1 MSTEKPLR
9 EYKAQAKYGGW
20 SDLRDVK
27 VYLFDDK
34 IVVQDKT
41 NPISRGIW
49 YGSAAM
55 IRAAVAKGVN
65 AVIPY
70 ASIKDLEFKKK
81 FLVKWVTVK
90 FVTEEGKELTINIV
104 SRKADEI
111 HDFIK
116 QRIGK

>member
-34 IVVQDKT
+34 IVIQDKT

-90 FVTEEGKELTINIV
+90 FMTEEGKELTINIV

-111 HDFIK
+111 YDFIK